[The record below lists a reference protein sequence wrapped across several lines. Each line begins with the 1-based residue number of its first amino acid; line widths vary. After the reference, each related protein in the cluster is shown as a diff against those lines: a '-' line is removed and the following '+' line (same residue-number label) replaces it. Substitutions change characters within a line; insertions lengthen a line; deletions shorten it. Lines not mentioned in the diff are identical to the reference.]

1 MIKQPQFIENNNRD
15 FFSKIHDSQC
25 IIASHENKTTSKQTH
40 NKQTTN
46 RPTTRNENILSLV
59 VLLITL
65 AGQENLQFFC
75 YSDTFC
81 MTYDHLAVLLIVSYD
96 IWLFGGITYCFIF
109 SSISATE
116 TAYPSTVLW
125 VHIRFL
131 VCTCCSIFSFV
142 CSVLSPLIVFLSF
155 LLFTIVLSELLLFTS
170 SDYPHWYL
178 RFTASDYP
186 FWYLRFTASDY
197 HFDILDLQLLTIH
210 FDILDL
216 QLLTITLIS

>member
-1 MIKQPQFIENNNRD
+1 
-15 FFSKIHDSQC
+15 
-25 IIASHENKTTSKQTH
+25 
-40 NKQTTN
+40 
-46 RPTTRNENILSLV
+46 
-59 VLLITL
+59 
-65 AGQENLQFFC
+65 
-75 YSDTFC
+75 
-81 MTYDHLAVLLIVSYD
+81 MTYDHLAVLLIVIVIQIVWHMIIWRYYLLFYMTYDHLAVLLIVLYD

-131 VCTCCSIFSFV
+131 VCTCCSIFSFM

-216 QLLTITLIS
+216 QLLAITLIS